1 MANESIKILFV
12 EDMPADAELA
22 KRELEKGGIVFK
34 FMRVDTKPS
43 LIEALESFRPDI
55 VISDYSM
62 PTFDG
67 MSALLAT
74 REFDR
79 FMPFII
85 LTGSMNEDTAV
96 RCMKAGASD
105 YVIKEHASRL
115 AYAVLE
121 AIDRRKLIEKNSLQ
135 EELLRQ
141 NEERYHSIFSDSK
154 AVMLI
159 IDPDSTAII
168 DVNKAALDFYGWTKQ
183 EILRKKTSDINTLPI
198 QILREKIRIAITQEK
213 NHFEF
218 KHRLSDGSI
227 RDVESHSGPIR
238 FGGKLFMLSIIHD
251 ITERVEA
258 QRERDLIAQK
268 LSRYLQLS
276 PTITYSL
283 RLESGVAHIEW
294 VSENMEAIL
303 GYSVKEAT
311 EPEWWFRNV
320 VSADRPEALKGIPK
334 LIESG
339 SYSHE
344 YRFLRKDRSIL
355 WIRDDMRLV
364 EREKGEAEIV
374 GTLTDIS
381 ANKSAE
387 SEIKLKSAA
396 LEALKTAVVITD
408 REGNIEWVNHGFEN
422 LTGFTRIEANG
433 KNPGALLKSD
443 KQDPALYRELWD
455 TILSGETWRGEIINK
470 KKSGELYNEE
480 MLITPVMDSAKKI
493 QHFIA
498 VKEDVTEKSRSRE
511 RLEASL
517 QEKEVLLREIHHR
530 VKNNMQVISSLV
542 NLSSD
547 KVSDPSTQAL
557 IDELHRRID
566 AMSIVHE
573 QFYSA
578 VDVSNID
585 FSLYIAQLTNNL
597 MEEYQ
602 IKPEEIFVEQTTI
615 PLLLDLDSAIPAGL
629 IVSELVSNS
638 FKALRNESSQ
648 KRILRISM
656 NRSNDAVVTIKIH
669 DNGPGLPPGMDPK
682 SEQTLGF
689 KLMEIL
695 SRQLHGSIT
704 FDSTDGTKAILQF
717 PHAK

>member
-1 MANESIKILFV
+1 
-12 EDMPADAELA
+12 
-22 KRELEKGGIVFK
+22 
-34 FMRVDTKPS
+34 
-43 LIEALESFRPDI
+43 
-55 VISDYSM
+55 
-62 PTFDG
+62 
-67 MSALLAT
+67 
-74 REFDR
+74 
-79 FMPFII
+79 
-85 LTGSMNEDTAV
+85 MNFT
-96 RCMKAGASD
+96 
-105 YVIKEHASRL
+105 
-115 AYAVLE
+115 
-121 AIDRRKLIEKNSLQ
+121 
-135 EELLRQ
+135 EEL
-141 NEERYHSIFSDSK
+141 N
-154 AVMLI
+154 
-159 IDPDSTAII
+159 
-168 DVNKAALDFYGWTKQ
+168 
-183 EILRKKTSDINTLPI
+183 
-198 QILREKIRIAITQEK
+198 
-213 NHFEF
+213 
-218 KHRLSDGSI
+218 
-227 RDVESHSGPIR
+227 
-238 FGGKLFMLSIIHD
+238 
-251 ITERVEA
+251 
-258 QRERDLIAQK
+258 
-268 LSRYLQLS
+268 
-276 PTITYSL
+276 
-283 RLESGVAHIEW
+283 
-294 VSENMEAIL
+294 
-303 GYSVKEAT
+303 
-311 EPEWWFRNV
+311 
-320 VSADRPEALKGIPK
+320 
-334 LIESG
+334 
-339 SYSHE
+339 
-344 YRFLRKDRSIL
+344 
-355 WIRDDMRLV
+355 
-364 EREKGEAEIV
+364 
-374 GTLTDIS
+374 
-381 ANKSAE
+381 
-387 SEIKLKSAA
+387 
-396 LEALKTAVVITD
+396 
-408 REGNIEWVNHGFEN
+408 
-422 LTGFTRIEANG
+422 
-433 KNPGALLKSD
+433 
-443 KQDPALYRELWD
+443 
-455 TILSGETWRGEIINK
+455 GEIINK

-530 VKNNMQVISSLV
+530 VKNNMQVVSSLV

-547 KVSDPSTQAL
+547 KVSDPSTQ
-557 IDELHRRID
+557 
-566 AMSIVHE
+566 